1 MQAAQE
7 LLRVA
12 SCRSSYTQV
21 AVMIAAPY
29 HARLVCHAKAIGA
42 VVLLAYMCYRSIMGP
57 IEFKDERDRR
67 ENLIKARLIDIRK
80 AQIEYKNIHKV
91 HAANFDELSKFL
103 KDEKLPFLIKEGVLT
118 DEQLEKGMTEK
129 EAVKKGL
136 IRRDTVWVTA
146 VDTLFGKGYNVDD
159 LRNVPGANVQFTMD
173 TATLT
178 SGSGY
183 TVKVFQ
189 CGVLYDDYLGD
200 LNKQEVYNLK
210 DKASKMGKYAGLRVG
225 SVEEINNN
233 AGNWE
238 D

>member
-1 MQAAQE
+1 MKVTLKI
-7 LLRVA
+7 LL
-12 SCRSSYTQV
+12 
-21 AVMIAAPY
+21 AV
-29 HARLVCHAKAIGA
+29 A

-57 IEFKDERDRR
+57 IEFKDEKDRR

-136 IRRDTVWVTA
+136 IRRDTIWVTA

-189 CGVLYDDYLGD
+189 CGVQYDDYLGVLD
-200 LNKQEVYNLK
+200 KQLVYNLK
-210 DKASKMGKYAGLRVG
+210 DKAEKMNKYPGLRVG

>member
-1 MQAAQE
+1 MKVTLKI
-7 LLRVA
+7 LL
-12 SCRSSYTQV
+12 
-21 AVMIAAPY
+21 AV
-29 HARLVCHAKAIGA
+29 A
-42 VVLLAYMCYRSIMGP
+42 VVLLANMCYRSIMGP

>member
-1 MQAAQE
+1 MKVTLKI
-7 LLRVA
+7 LL
-12 SCRSSYTQV
+12 
-21 AVMIAAPY
+21 AV
-29 HARLVCHAKAIGA
+29 A

-57 IEFKDERDRR
+57 IEFKDEKDRR

-136 IRRDTVWVTA
+136 IRRDTIWVTA
-146 VDTLFGKGYNVDD
+146 VDTLFGKGYNVDA

-189 CGVLYDDYLGD
+189 CGVQYDDYLGD
-200 LNKQEVYNLK
+200 LDKQLVYNLK
-210 DKASKMGKYAGLRVG
+210 DKAEKMNKYPGLRVG

>member
-1 MQAAQE
+1 MKVTLKI
-7 LLRVA
+7 LL
-12 SCRSSYTQV
+12 
-21 AVMIAAPY
+21 AV
-29 HARLVCHAKAIGA
+29 A
-42 VVLLAYMCYRSIMGP
+42 VVLLAYMCYISIMGP

>member
-1 MQAAQE
+1 MKVTLKI
-7 LLRVA
+7 LL
-12 SCRSSYTQV
+12 
-21 AVMIAAPY
+21 AV
-29 HARLVCHAKAIGA
+29 A
-42 VVLLAYMCYRSIMGP
+42 VVLLAYMCYRSVMGP
-57 IEFKDERDRR
+57 IEFDKTREQR

-118 DEQLEKGMTEK
+118 DEQLEKGMTEQ

-146 VDTLFGKGYNVDD
+146 VDTLFGSGYNVDD
-159 LRNVPGANVQFTMD
+159 MRNVPGANVQFSMD

-200 LNKQEVYNLK
+200 LDKQLVYNLK
-210 DKASKMGKYAGLRVG
+210 DKAEKMNKYQGLRVG
-225 SVEEINNN
+225 SIEEINNN
-233 AGNWE
+233 AGNWDDE
-238 D
+238 

>member
-1 MQAAQE
+1 M
-7 LLRVA
+7 LLK
-12 SCRSSYTQV
+12 ST
-21 AVMIAAPY
+21 
-29 HARLVCHAKAIGA
+29 
-42 VVLLAYMCYRSIMGP
+42 MG
-57 IEFKDERDRR
+57 

-136 IRRDTVWVTA
+136 IRRDTIWVTA

-189 CGVLYDDYLGD
+189 CGVQYDDYLGD
-200 LNKQEVYNLK
+200 LDKQLVYNLK
-210 DKASKMGKYAGLRVG
+210 DKAEKMNKYPGLRVG

>member
-1 MQAAQE
+1 MKVTLKI
-7 LLRVA
+7 LL
-12 SCRSSYTQV
+12 
-21 AVMIAAPY
+21 AV
-29 HARLVCHAKAIGA
+29 A

-129 EAVKKGL
+129 EAVKNGL

>member
-1 MQAAQE
+1 MKVTLKI
-7 LLRVA
+7 LL
-12 SCRSSYTQV
+12 
-21 AVMIAAPY
+21 AV
-29 HARLVCHAKAIGA
+29 A

-210 DKASKMGKYAGLRVG
+210 DKASKMGKYAGLRAG
-225 SVEEINNN
+225 SVEESNNN

>member
-1 MQAAQE
+1 MKVTLKI
-7 LLRVA
+7 LL
-12 SCRSSYTQV
+12 
-21 AVMIAAPY
+21 AV
-29 HARLVCHAKAIGA
+29 A

-57 IEFKDERDRR
+57 IEFKDEKDRR

-136 IRRDTVWVTA
+136 IRRDTIWVTA

-159 LRNVPGANVQFTMD
+159 LRHVPGANVQFTMD

-189 CGVLYDDYLGD
+189 CGVQYDDYLGD
-200 LNKQEVYNLK
+200 LDKQMVYNLK
-210 DKASKMGKYAGLRVG
+210 DKAEKMNKYPGLRVG

>member
-1 MQAAQE
+1 MKVTLKI
-7 LLRVA
+7 LL
-12 SCRSSYTQV
+12 
-21 AVMIAAPY
+21 AV
-29 HARLVCHAKAIGA
+29 A

-57 IEFKDERDRR
+57 IEFKDEKDRR

-136 IRRDTVWVTA
+136 IRRDTSWVTA

-189 CGVLYDDYLGD
+189 CGVQYDDYLGD
-200 LNKQEVYNLK
+200 LDKQLVYNLK
-210 DKASKMGKYAGLRVG
+210 DKAEKMNKYPGLRVG

>member
-1 MQAAQE
+1 MKVTLKI
-7 LLRVA
+7 LL
-12 SCRSSYTQV
+12 
-21 AVMIAAPY
+21 AV
-29 HARLVCHAKAIGA
+29 A

-57 IEFKDERDRR
+57 IEFKDEKDRR

-136 IRRDTVWVTA
+136 IRRDTIWVTA

-189 CGVLYDDYLGD
+189 CDVQYDDYLGD
-200 LNKQEVYNLK
+200 LDKQLVYNLK
-210 DKASKMGKYAGLRVG
+210 DKAEKMNKYPGLRVG

>member
-1 MQAAQE
+1 MKVTLKI
-7 LLRVA
+7 LL
-12 SCRSSYTQV
+12 
-21 AVMIAAPY
+21 AV
-29 HARLVCHAKAIGA
+29 A
-42 VVLLAYMCYRSIMGP
+42 VVLLAYMCYSSVMGP
-57 IEFKDERDRR
+57 IEFDKTREQR

-118 DEQLEKGMTEK
+118 DEHLEKGMTEQ

-146 VDTLFGKGYNVDD
+146 VDTLFGSGYNVDD
-159 LRNVPGANVQFTMD
+159 MRNVPGANVQFSMD

-200 LNKQEVYNLK
+200 LDKQLVYNLK
-210 DKASKMGKYAGLRVG
+210 DKAEKMNKYQGLRVG
-225 SVEEINNN
+225 SIEEINNN

>member
-1 MQAAQE
+1 MKVTLKI
-7 LLRVA
+7 LL
-12 SCRSSYTQV
+12 
-21 AVMIAAPY
+21 AV
-29 HARLVCHAKAIGA
+29 A

-91 HAANFDELSKFL
+91 HAANFELSKFL

>member
-1 MQAAQE
+1 MKVTLKI
-7 LLRVA
+7 LL
-12 SCRSSYTQV
+12 
-21 AVMIAAPY
+21 AV
-29 HARLVCHAKAIGA
+29 A

-57 IEFKDERDRR
+57 IEFKDEKDRR

-136 IRRDTVWVTA
+136 IRRDTIWVTA
-146 VDTLFGKGYNVDD
+146 VDTLFVKGYNVDD

-189 CGVLYDDYLGD
+189 CGVQYDDYLGD
-200 LNKQEVYNLK
+200 LDKQLVYNLK
-210 DKASKMGKYAGLRVG
+210 DKAEKMNKYPGLRVG

>member
-1 MQAAQE
+1 MKVTLKI
-7 LLRVA
+7 LL
-12 SCRSSYTQV
+12 
-21 AVMIAAPY
+21 AV
-29 HARLVCHAKAIGA
+29 A

-57 IEFKDERDRR
+57 IEYKDEKDRR

-136 IRRDTVWVTA
+136 IRRDTIWVTA

-189 CGVLYDDYLGD
+189 CGVQYDDYLGD
-200 LNKQEVYNLK
+200 LDKQLVYNLK
-210 DKASKMGKYAGLRVG
+210 DKAEKMNKYPGLRVG

>member
-1 MQAAQE
+1 MKVTLKI
-7 LLRVA
+7 LL
-12 SCRSSYTQV
+12 
-21 AVMIAAPY
+21 AV
-29 HARLVCHAKAIGA
+29 A

-189 CGVLYDDYLGD
+189 CGVPYDDYLGD

>member
-1 MQAAQE
+1 MKVTLKI
-7 LLRVA
+7 LL
-12 SCRSSYTQV
+12 
-21 AVMIAAPY
+21 AV
-29 HARLVCHAKAIGA
+29 A
-42 VVLLAYMCYRSIMGP
+42 VVLLAYMCYRSVMGP
-57 IEFKDERDRR
+57 IEFDKTREQR

-118 DEQLEKGMTEK
+118 DEQLEKGMTEQ

-136 IRRDTVWVTA
+136 IRRDTDWVTA
-146 VDTLFGKGYNVDD
+146 VDTLFGSGYNVDD
-159 LRNVPGANVQFTMD
+159 MRNVPGANVQFSMD

-200 LNKQEVYNLK
+200 LDKQLVYNLK
-210 DKASKMGKYAGLRVG
+210 DKAEKMNKYQGLRVG
-225 SVEEINNN
+225 SIEEINNN

>member
-1 MQAAQE
+1 MKVTLKILLAA
-7 LLRVA
+7 
-12 SCRSSYTQV
+12 
-21 AVMIAAPY
+21 
-29 HARLVCHAKAIGA
+29 A
-42 VVLLAYMCYRSIMGP
+42 VVLLVYMCYKSVTGP
-57 IEFKDERDRR
+57 IEYDDQKTIRD
-67 ENLIKARLIDIRK
+67 NLIKARLIDIRK

-136 IRRDTVWVTA
+136 IRRDTIWVTA

-178 SGSGY
+178 SGSSY

-189 CGVLYDDYLGD
+189 CGVQYDDYLGD
-200 LNKQEVYNLK
+200 LDKQLVYNLK
-210 DKASKMGKYAGLRVG
+210 DKAEKMNKYPGLRVG

>member
-1 MQAAQE
+1 MKVTLKI
-7 LLRVA
+7 LL
-12 SCRSSYTQV
+12 
-21 AVMIAAPY
+21 AV
-29 HARLVCHAKAIGA
+29 A
-42 VVLLAYMCYRSIMGP
+42 VVLLAYMCYRSVMGP
-57 IEFKDERDRR
+57 IEFKDEKDRR

-136 IRRDTVWVTA
+136 IRRDTIWVTA

-189 CGVLYDDYLGD
+189 CGVQYDDYLGD
-200 LNKQEVYNLK
+200 LDKQLVYNLK
-210 DKASKMGKYAGLRVG
+210 DKAEKMNKYPGLRVG

>member
-1 MQAAQE
+1 MKVTLKI
-7 LLRVA
+7 LL
-12 SCRSSYTQV
+12 
-21 AVMIAAPY
+21 AV
-29 HARLVCHAKAIGA
+29 A

-129 EAVKKGL
+129 EAVKKGW

>member
-1 MQAAQE
+1 MKVTLKI
-7 LLRVA
+7 LL
-12 SCRSSYTQV
+12 
-21 AVMIAAPY
+21 AV
-29 HARLVCHAKAIGA
+29 A

-103 KDEKLPFLIKEGVLT
+103 KEEKLPFLIKEGVLT

>member
-1 MQAAQE
+1 MKVTLKI
-7 LLRVA
+7 LL
-12 SCRSSYTQV
+12 
-21 AVMIAAPY
+21 AV
-29 HARLVCHAKAIGA
+29 A

-91 HAANFDELSKFL
+91 HAANFEELSKFL